1 MSSYGLWLSA
11 AGMQVNQHRQTVL
24 ANNMA
29 NIDTTAFKQDLAM
42 VSLRPVESQEDVAGQ
57 PFMHSVLDGMSGGL
71 EVKASQ
77 HDFSQGAIEGTGRP
91 LDMAIAGAGF
101 FTVSDGSAT
110 RYTRDG
116 SLSLNRG
123 GELVLSAGGGR
134 WRVLDEGG
142 ARILVEPGR
151 GQLSVSQSGVVRQ
164 GKEEIARIGL
174 VKSKDATALRK
185 VGGNLFELTGG
196 EMVRAGGRIEKE
208 SLERSN
214 FDAMRGLAQ
223 MIEASR
229 AYELNANMVRMQDDL
244 TGQAISRVG
253 RVA

>member
-29 NIDTTAFKQDLAM
+29 NIDTTAFKQDLARIAQ
-42 VSLRPVESQEDVAGQ
+42 RPVESREDAAGLE
-57 PFMHSVLDGMSGGL
+57 FMHSVLDGMSGGL

-77 HDFSQGAIEGTGRP
+77 HDLSQGGIERTGREM
-91 LDMAIAGAGF
+91 DMAIDGEGF
-101 FTVSDGSAT
+101 FTVSDGTTT
-110 RYTRDG
+110 RYTRNG
-116 SLSLNRG
+116 SLSMNRE

-134 WRVLDEGG
+134 WRMLDEGG
-142 ARILVEPGR
+142 ARILLQAERGR
-151 GQLSVSQSGVVRQ
+151 LSVAQDGVVRQ

-174 VKSKDATALRK
+174 VKSEDATSLRK
-185 VGGNLFELTGG
+185 VGENLFELTRG

-214 FDAMRGLAQ
+214 FDSMRGLAQ
-223 MIEASR
+223 MIEATR